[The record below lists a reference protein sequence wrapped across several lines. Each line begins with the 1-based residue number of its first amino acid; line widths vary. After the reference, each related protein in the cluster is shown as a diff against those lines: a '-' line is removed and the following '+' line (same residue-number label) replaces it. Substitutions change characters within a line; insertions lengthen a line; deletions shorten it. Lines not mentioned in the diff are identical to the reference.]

1 MTVYTRNV
9 QGRPVKLELV
19 EVDPFKV
26 KLDATNPRIHFAME
40 QLPAKSR
47 NEQACTLVLVAQ
59 EETEALKASI
69 IRSGG
74 VQEPIY
80 VRHDGRVAE
89 GNRRVVATRLA
100 CEEKPGDSR
109 FAKLPAWRI

>member
-1 MTVYTRNV
+1 MTKYTRNV
-9 QGRPVKLELV
+9 QGHSVELELV

-26 KLDATNPRIHFAME
+26 KLDASNPRIHYAME
-40 QLPAKSR
+40 QLPPRAR

-59 EETEALKASI
+59 EETESIKMSI

-80 VRHDGRVAE
+80 VRHDLRVAE

-100 CEEKPGDSR
+100 R
-109 FAKLPAWRI
+109 